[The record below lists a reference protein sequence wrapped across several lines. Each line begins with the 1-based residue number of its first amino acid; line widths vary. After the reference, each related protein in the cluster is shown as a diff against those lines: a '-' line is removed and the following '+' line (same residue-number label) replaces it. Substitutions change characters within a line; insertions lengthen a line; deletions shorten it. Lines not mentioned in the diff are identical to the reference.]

1 MEGGGRRI
9 ETVQAPVVAVTEEP
23 RPEKEGG
30 ETSGAGR
37 PLETEKIE
45 ETGRA
50 EIGRLAPTGDPAVK
64 EIEGSVRQV
73 ADETL
78 DRNGLT

>member
-1 MEGGGRRI
+1 MTEGL
-9 ETVQAPVVAVTEEP
+9 

-30 ETSGAGR
+30 GTNGAGR
-37 PLETEKIE
+37 PLETEKIG
-45 ETGRA
+45 ETGKA

-73 ADETL
+73 ADERL
-78 DRNGLT
+78 DRSGLT